1 MELYEAIINDVL
13 GYNLEQ
19 HVAFVVRIKAPAYQ
33 MFNEDTDAEFKKL
46 DLTGV
51 KLDVRY
57 NEGKF
62 TRFNLV
68 CENKDSKSPYI
79 VNLLV
84 HYDLIEILKL
94 NLIMAEVKKNLNES
108 PEDNKAPYQ
117 VVTLDELEENFAGSK
132 LVNHRIGIGY
142 ELVAARI

>member
-13 GYNLEQ
+13 CYNLEQ

-33 MFNEDTDAEFKKL
+33 MFNENTDAEFKKL

-94 NLIMAEVKKNLNES
+94 NLIMAEV
-108 PEDNKAPYQ
+108 
-117 VVTLDELEENFAGSK
+117 
-132 LVNHRIGIGY
+132 
-142 ELVAARI
+142 

>member
-13 GYNLEQ
+13 CYNLEQ

-33 MFNEDTDAEFKKL
+33 MFNENTDAEFKEL

-68 CENKDSKSPYI
+68 CETKDSKSPYI

-94 NLIMAEVKKNLNES
+94 NLIMAEVKKDLNES
-108 PEDNKAPYQ
+108 PENEAPYQ
-117 VVTLDELEENFAGSK
+117 VVTLDELEKNFAGSK
-132 LVNHRIGIGY
+132 LVNHRVGIGY
-142 ELVAARI
+142 ELVAAKI

>member
-13 GYNLEQ
+13 CYNLEQ

-33 MFNEDTDAEFKKL
+33 MFNENTDAEFKEL

-94 NLIMAEVKKNLNES
+94 NLIMAEVKKDLNES
-108 PEDNKAPYQ
+108 PENEAPYQ
-117 VVTLDELEENFAGSK
+117 VVTLDELEKNFAGSK
-132 LVNHRIGIGY
+132 LVNHRVGIGY

>member
-13 GYNLEQ
+13 CYNLEQ

-33 MFNEDTDAEFKKL
+33 MFNENTDAEFKKL

-108 PEDNKAPYQ
+108 SEDKVPYQ
-117 VVTLDELEENFAGSK
+117 VVTLDELEKNFAGSR
-132 LVNHRIGIGY
+132 LVNHRVGIGY

>member
-13 GYNLEQ
+13 CYNLEQ

-33 MFNEDTDAEFKKL
+33 MFNENTDAEFKKM

-108 PEDNKAPYQ
+108 PENKAPYQ
-117 VVTLDELEENFAGSK
+117 VVTLDELEKNFAGSS
-132 LVNHRIGIGY
+132 LVNHRVGIGY

>member
-13 GYNLEQ
+13 CYNLEQ

-33 MFNEDTDAEFKKL
+33 MFNENTDAEFKKL

-108 PEDNKAPYQ
+108 PEDNTPYQ
-117 VVTLDELEENFAGSK
+117 VVTLDELEKNFAGSK
-132 LVNHRIGIGY
+132 LVNHRVGIGY

>member
-13 GYNLEQ
+13 CYNLEQ

-33 MFNEDTDAEFKKL
+33 MFNENTDAEFKEL

-51 KLDVRY
+51 KLDIRY

-68 CENKDSKSPYI
+68 CETKDSKSPYI

-84 HYDLIEILKL
+84 HYELIEILKL
-94 NLIMAEVKKNLNES
+94 NLIMAEVKKDLNES
-108 PEDNKAPYQ
+108 PENEAPYQ
-117 VVTLDELEENFAGSK
+117 VVTLDELEKNFAGSK
-132 LVNHRIGIGY
+132 LVNHRVGIGY

>member
-13 GYNLEQ
+13 CYNLEQ

-33 MFNEDTDAEFKKL
+33 MFNEN
-46 DLTGV
+46 TGV

-108 PEDNKAPYQ
+108 PENKAPYQ
-117 VVTLDELEENFAGSK
+117 VVTLDELEKNFAGSR
-132 LVNHRIGIGY
+132 LVNHRVGIGY

>member
-1 MELYEAIINDVL
+1 M
-13 GYNLEQ
+13 
-19 HVAFVVRIKAPAYQ
+19 
-33 MFNEDTDAEFKKL
+33 
-46 DLTGV
+46 

-108 PEDNKAPYQ
+108 PENKAPYQ
-117 VVTLDELEENFAGSK
+117 VVTLDELEKFCRKQACQSPRRN
-132 LVNHRIGIGY
+132 RIRACCGKNLTAFPIFKFSS
-142 ELVAARI
+142 LLIQ

>member
-13 GYNLEQ
+13 CYNLEQ

-33 MFNEDTDAEFKKL
+33 MFNENTDAEFKKL

-108 PEDNKAPYQ
+108 IENRAPYR
-117 VVTLDELEENFAGSK
+117 VITLDELEKNFAGSRF
-132 LVNHRIGIGY
+132 VNHRIGIGY

>member
-13 GYNLEQ
+13 CYNLEQ

-33 MFNEDTDAEFKKL
+33 MFNENTDAEFKEL

-84 HYDLIEILKL
+84 HYELIEILKL
-94 NLIMAEVKKNLNES
+94 NLIMAEVKKDLNES
-108 PEDNKAPYQ
+108 PENEAPYQ
-117 VVTLDELEENFAGSK
+117 VVTLDELEKNFAGSK
-132 LVNHRIGIGY
+132 LVNHRVGIGY

>member
-1 MELYEAIINDVL
+1 
-13 GYNLEQ
+13 
-19 HVAFVVRIKAPAYQ
+19 
-33 MFNEDTDAEFKKL
+33 MFNENADAEFKKM

-108 PEDNKAPYQ
+108 PENKAPYQ
-117 VVTLDELEENFAGSK
+117 VVTLDELEKNFAGSR
-132 LVNHRIGIGY
+132 LVNHRVGIGY

>member
-1 MELYEAIINDVL
+1 
-13 GYNLEQ
+13 
-19 HVAFVVRIKAPAYQ
+19 
-33 MFNEDTDAEFKKL
+33 MFNENTDAEFKKL

-108 PEDNKAPYQ
+108 PEDKAPYQ
-117 VVTLDELEENFAGSK
+117 VVTLDELEKNFAGSRF
-132 LVNHRIGIGY
+132 VNRRVGIGY
-142 ELVAARI
+142 KLVAAKI

>member
-13 GYNLEQ
+13 CYNLEQ

-33 MFNEDTDAEFKKL
+33 MFNENTDAEFKKM

-108 PEDNKAPYQ
+108 PENKAAYQ
-117 VVTLDELEENFAGSK
+117 VVTLDELEKNFAGSR
-132 LVNHRIGIGY
+132 LVNHRVGIGY

>member
-13 GYNLEQ
+13 CYNLEQ

-33 MFNEDTDAEFKKL
+33 MFNENTDAEFKKL

-94 NLIMAEVKKNLNES
+94 NLIIAEVKKNLNES
-108 PEDNKAPYQ
+108 SEDKVPYQ
-117 VVTLDELEENFAGSK
+117 VVTLDELEKNFAGSR
-132 LVNHRIGIGY
+132 LVNHRVGIGY

>member
-13 GYNLEQ
+13 CYNLEQ

-33 MFNEDTDAEFKKL
+33 MFNENTDAEFKKL

-108 PEDNKAPYQ
+108 PKNKAPYQ
-117 VVTLDELEENFAGSK
+117 VVTLDELEKNFAGSR
-132 LVNHRIGIGY
+132 LVNHRVGIGY

>member
-13 GYNLEQ
+13 CYNLEQ

-108 PEDNKAPYQ
+108 SEDKAPYQ
-117 VVTLDELEENFAGSK
+117 VVTLDELEKNFAGSK
-132 LVNHRIGIGY
+132 LVNRRVGIGY
-142 ELVAARI
+142 ELVAAKI

>member
-13 GYNLEQ
+13 CYNLEQ

-33 MFNEDTDAEFKKL
+33 MFNENADAEFKKL

-108 PEDNKAPYQ
+108 PENNAPYQ
-117 VVTLDELEENFAGSK
+117 VVTLDELEKNFAGSR
-132 LVNHRIGIGY
+132 LVNHRVGIGY

>member
-13 GYNLEQ
+13 CYNLEQ

-33 MFNEDTDAEFKKL
+33 MFNENTDAEFKEL

-84 HYDLIEILKL
+84 HYELIEILKL
-94 NLIMAEVKKNLNES
+94 NLIMAEVKKDLNES
-108 PEDNKAPYQ
+108 PENEAPYQ
-117 VVTLDELEENFAGSK
+117 VVTLDELEKNFAGSK
-132 LVNHRIGIGY
+132 LVNHRVGIGY
-142 ELVAARI
+142 ELVAAKI

>member
-13 GYNLEQ
+13 CYNLEQ

-33 MFNEDTDAEFKKL
+33 MFNENTDAEFKKL

-84 HYDLIEILKL
+84 HYDLIEILEL
-94 NLIMAEVKKNLNES
+94 SLIMAEVKKNLNES
-108 PEDNKAPYQ
+108 IENKAPYR
-117 VVTLDELEENFAGSK
+117 VITLDELEKNFAGSRF
-132 LVNHRIGIGY
+132 VNHRIGIGY
-142 ELVAARI
+142 ELVAAKI

>member
-13 GYNLEQ
+13 CYNLEQ

-33 MFNEDTDAEFKKL
+33 MFNENTDAEFKEL

-68 CENKDSKSPYI
+68 CETKNSKSPYI

-94 NLIMAEVKKNLNES
+94 NLIMAEVKKDLNES
-108 PEDNKAPYQ
+108 SENEAPYQ
-117 VVTLDELEENFAGSK
+117 VITLDELEKSFSGSK
-132 LVNHRIGIGY
+132 LVNHRVGIGY

>member
-13 GYNLEQ
+13 CYNLEQ

-33 MFNEDTDAEFKKL
+33 MFNENTDAEFKEL

-68 CENKDSKSPYI
+68 CETKDSKSPYI

-84 HYDLIEILKL
+84 HYELIEILKL
-94 NLIMAEVKKNLNES
+94 NLIMAEVKKDLNES
-108 PEDNKAPYQ
+108 PENEAPYQ
-117 VVTLDELEENFAGSK
+117 VVTLDELEKNFAGSK
-132 LVNHRIGIGY
+132 LVNHRVGIGY

>member
-13 GYNLEQ
+13 CYNLEQ

-33 MFNEDTDAEFKKL
+33 MFNENTDAEFKEL

-68 CENKDSKSPYI
+68 CETKNSKSPYI

-94 NLIMAEVKKNLNES
+94 NLIMAEVKKDLNES
-108 PEDNKAPYQ
+108 PENEAPYQ
-117 VVTLDELEENFAGSK
+117 VVTLDELEKSFAGSK
-132 LVNHRIGIGY
+132 LVNHRVGIGY

>member
-13 GYNLEQ
+13 CYNLEQ

-33 MFNEDTDAEFKKL
+33 MFNENTDAEFKKL

-108 PEDNKAPYQ
+108 PEDNAPYQ
-117 VVTLDELEENFAGSK
+117 VVTLDELEKNFAGSK
-132 LVNHRIGIGY
+132 LVNHRVGIGY

>member
-33 MFNEDTDAEFKKL
+33 MFNENPDAEFKKL

-68 CENKDSKSPYI
+68 CETKGSKSPYI

-84 HYDLIEILKL
+84 HYDLIEILEL
-94 NLIMAEVKKNLNES
+94 SLIMAEVKKNLNES
-108 PEDNKAPYQ
+108 IENKAPYR
-117 VVTLDELEENFAGSK
+117 VITLDELEKNFAGSRF
-132 LVNHRIGIGY
+132 VNRRVGIGY
-142 ELVAARI
+142 KLVAAKI

>member
-13 GYNLEQ
+13 CYNLEQ

-33 MFNEDTDAEFKKL
+33 MFNENTDAEFKEL

-51 KLDVRY
+51 KLDIRY

-94 NLIMAEVKKNLNES
+94 NLIMAEVKKDLNES
-108 PEDNKAPYQ
+108 PENEAPYQ
-117 VVTLDELEENFAGSK
+117 VVTLDELEKNFAGSK
-132 LVNHRIGIGY
+132 LVNHRVGIGY

>member
-13 GYNLEQ
+13 CYNLEQ

-33 MFNEDTDAEFKKL
+33 MFNENTDAEFKKL

-108 PEDNKAPYQ
+108 PENKAPYP
-117 VVTLDELEENFAGSK
+117 VVTHDELEKNFAGSR
-132 LVNHRIGIGY
+132 LVNHRVGIGY

>member
-13 GYNLEQ
+13 CYNLEQ

-33 MFNEDTDAEFKKL
+33 MFNENTDAEFKEL

-68 CENKDSKSPYI
+68 CETKDSKSPYI

-94 NLIMAEVKKNLNES
+94 NLIMAEVKKDLNES
-108 PEDNKAPYQ
+108 PENEAPYQ
-117 VVTLDELEENFAGSK
+117 VVTLDELEKSFAGSK
-132 LVNHRIGIGY
+132 LVNHRVGIGY

>member
-13 GYNLEQ
+13 CYNLEQ

-33 MFNEDTDAEFKKL
+33 MFNENTDAEFKEL

-68 CENKDSKSPYI
+68 CETKDSKSPYI

-94 NLIMAEVKKNLNES
+94 NLIMAEVKKDLNES
-108 PEDNKAPYQ
+108 PENEAPYQ
-117 VVTLDELEENFAGSK
+117 VVTLDELEKNFAGSK
-132 LVNHRIGIGY
+132 LVNHRVGIGY

>member
-13 GYNLEQ
+13 CYNLEQ

-33 MFNEDTDAEFKKL
+33 MFNENTDAEFKEL

-51 KLDVRY
+51 KLDIRY

-84 HYDLIEILKL
+84 HYELIEILKL
-94 NLIMAEVKKNLNES
+94 NLIMAEVKKDLNES
-108 PEDNKAPYQ
+108 PENEAPYQ
-117 VVTLDELEENFAGSK
+117 VVTLDELEKNFAGSK
-132 LVNHRIGIGY
+132 LVNHRVGIGY

>member
-1 MELYEAIINDVL
+1 MELYEAIINDML
-13 GYNLEQ
+13 CYNLEQ

-33 MFNEDTDAEFKKL
+33 MFNENTDAEFREL

-68 CENKDSKSPYI
+68 CENKSSKSPYI

-84 HYDLIEILKL
+84 HYDLIEILEL

-108 PEDNKAPYQ
+108 TENKAPYR
-117 VVTLDELEENFAGSK
+117 VVTLDELEENFAGTR
-132 LVNHRIGIGY
+132 LVNRCVGIGY
-142 ELVAARI
+142 ELVAAKI

>member
-33 MFNEDTDAEFKKL
+33 MFNENTDAEFKKL

-68 CENKDSKSPYI
+68 CETKGSKSPYI

-84 HYDLIEILKL
+84 HYDLIEILEL
-94 NLIMAEVKKNLNES
+94 SLIMAEVKKNLNES
-108 PEDNKAPYQ
+108 IENKAPYR
-117 VVTLDELEENFAGSK
+117 VITLDELEKNFAGSMF
-132 LVNHRIGIGY
+132 VNRRVGIGY
-142 ELVAARI
+142 KLVAAKI

>member
-13 GYNLEQ
+13 CYNLEQ

-33 MFNEDTDAEFKKL
+33 MFNENTDAEFKKL

-108 PEDNKAPYQ
+108 PEDNAPYQ
-117 VVTLDELEENFAGSK
+117 VVTLDELEKNFAGSK

-142 ELVAARI
+142 ELVAAKI

>member
-13 GYNLEQ
+13 CYNLEQ

-33 MFNEDTDAEFKKL
+33 MFNENTDAEFKKM
-46 DLTGV
+46 DFTGV

-94 NLIMAEVKKNLNES
+94 NLIMAEVKKNPNES
-108 PEDNKAPYQ
+108 PEDKAPYQ
-117 VVTLDELEENFAGSK
+117 VVTLDELEKNFAGSK

-142 ELVAARI
+142 ELVAAKI

>member
-13 GYNLEQ
+13 CYNLEQ

-33 MFNEDTDAEFKKL
+33 MFNENTDAKFKKL

-108 PEDNKAPYQ
+108 SEDKAPYQ
-117 VVTLDELEENFAGSK
+117 VVTLDELEKNFAGSK
-132 LVNHRIGIGY
+132 LVNHRVGIGY

>member
-13 GYNLEQ
+13 CYNLEQ

-33 MFNEDTDAEFKKL
+33 MFNENTDAEFKEL

-68 CENKDSKSPYI
+68 CETKNSKSPYI

-94 NLIMAEVKKNLNES
+94 NLIMAEVKKDLNES
-108 PEDNKAPYQ
+108 PENEAPYQ
-117 VVTLDELEENFAGSK
+117 VVTLDELEKNFAGSK
-132 LVNHRIGIGY
+132 LVNHRVGIGY
-142 ELVAARI
+142 ELVAAKI

>member
-13 GYNLEQ
+13 CYNLEQ
-19 HVAFVVRIKAPAYQ
+19 QVAFVVRIKAPAYQ
-33 MFNEDTDAEFKKL
+33 MFNENMDAEFKKM

-62 TRFNLV
+62 TRFNLL
-68 CENKDSKSPYI
+68 CETKDSKSPYI

-84 HYDLIEILKL
+84 HYDLIEILEL

-108 PEDNKAPYQ
+108 TENKAPYR
-117 VVTLDELEENFAGSK
+117 VVTLDELEKNFAGGK
-132 LVNHRIGIGY
+132 FVNRRVGIGY
-142 ELVAARI
+142 ELVESKI